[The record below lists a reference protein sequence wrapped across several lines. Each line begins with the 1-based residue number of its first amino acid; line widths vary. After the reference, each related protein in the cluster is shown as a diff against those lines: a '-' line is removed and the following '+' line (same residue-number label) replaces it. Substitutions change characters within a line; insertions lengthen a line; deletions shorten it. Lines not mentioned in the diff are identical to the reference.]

1 MSVMLILAALV
12 ILAAASQ
19 WLAWRWKLPAILLLL
34 IIGILIGPVLGL
46 LEPDKLF
53 GPLLFPAISLAVA
66 VILFEGSLSLDIRE
80 LGNLGRVVRRMVSI
94 GALSSWLILAVATRW
109 ITGFPWSMAILF
121 GAVIVVSG
129 PTVIGPV
136 LRAARPNDKIRN
148 VLLWESIL
156 IDPIGALLAV
166 LVFAGVI
173 AHQGNTGLWTA
184 VTLFFSMLILG
195 LGLGCGA
202 GYGLGRLL
210 RNRAIPDYLH
220 GIVALGAVF
229 IVFAIAN
236 SLVHES
242 GLLAVTVMGIWLA
255 NMRDVPREHILNFK
269 ESLSILLISLL
280 FLLLAAR
287 LQLRALAEVLFWG
300 FLLYLV
306 IQFVA
311 QPLKLLLAY
320 DRRELL
326 TWRERA
332 LSAWI
337 APRGI
342 VAAAGAP
349 VYAAQ
354 LEAMR
359 YPGAEY
365 FVPLT
370 FAVIIL
376 TVLSASFTTRP
387 LARVLRVAEGA
398 PRGVLIIGANP
409 FAMEIAQN
417 LRQWQFRPVLI
428 DDDFHQIREARMQG
442 LETFF
447 GSPVSE
453 AADREL
459 SLVGVGYFLAL
470 STDNA
475 RNLVASLRY
484 TPEFGHRAVFT
495 LSDGSHQEKSAR
507 RRMARRH
514 RQQYLFA
521 PKATAEELLHRLS
534 SGWSLKITKLSEHF
548 GWEEYRQQ
556 FALTG
561 FLPLFLLRGDHLFP
575 FLAGLPENAL
585 TPQAGDQIM
594 SLVAAQERKEEQ
606 DQQ

>member
-94 GALSSWLILAVATRW
+94 GALSNWLILAVATRW

-287 LQLRALAEVLFWG
+287 LQLRALAEVLFLG
-300 FLLYLV
+300 IF
-306 IQFVA
+306 
-311 QPLKLLLAY
+311 
-320 DRRELL
+320 
-326 TWRERA
+326 A
-332 LSAWI
+332 LSSHPIRCPAPQI
-337 APRGI
+337 AP
-342 VAAAGAP
+342 
-349 VYAAQ
+349 
-354 LEAMR
+354 
-359 YPGAEY
+359 
-365 FVPLT
+365 
-370 FAVIIL
+370 
-376 TVLSASFTTRP
+376 
-387 LARVLRVAEGA
+387 
-398 PRGVLIIGANP
+398 
-409 FAMEIAQN
+409 
-417 LRQWQFRPVLI
+417 
-428 DDDFHQIREARMQG
+428 G
-442 LETFF
+442 L
-447 GSPVSE
+447 
-453 AADREL
+453 
-459 SLVGVGYFLAL
+459 
-470 STDNA
+470 
-475 RNLVASLRY
+475 
-484 TPEFGHRAVFT
+484 
-495 LSDGSHQEKSAR
+495 
-507 RRMARRH
+507 
-514 RQQYLFA
+514 
-521 PKATAEELLHRLS
+521 
-534 SGWSLKITKLSEHF
+534 
-548 GWEEYRQQ
+548 
-556 FALTG
+556 
-561 FLPLFLLRGDHLFP
+561 
-575 FLAGLPENAL
+575 
-585 TPQAGDQIM
+585 
-594 SLVAAQERKEEQ
+594 
-606 DQQ
+606 